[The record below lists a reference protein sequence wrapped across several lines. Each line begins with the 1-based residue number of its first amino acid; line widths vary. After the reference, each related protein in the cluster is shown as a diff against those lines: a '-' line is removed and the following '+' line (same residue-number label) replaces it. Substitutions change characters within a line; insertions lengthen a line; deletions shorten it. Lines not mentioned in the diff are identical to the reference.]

1 MSPERLAEIRS
12 RYTRTTPDKPLWQEV
27 CIDVSDL
34 LREVDR
40 LAEWLDVAAAAEN
53 ANAKD
58 LRELRDL
65 IALHGPVGAGNEAD
79 TLASM
84 AEIEQLRAELL
95 AANEELRLTALAI
108 YGEDHDAHE
117 LHVGARELR
126 RHAFIEGLEAAAKVC
141 DERTQWREDYDQEA
155 DAVDAAASAIRLLK
169 SKP

>member
-40 LAEWLDVAAAAEN
+40 LSEWLDVAAAAEN
-53 ANAKD
+53 ANAKE

-79 TLASM
+79 TLVEM
-84 AEIEQLRAELL
+84 KRL
-95 AANEELRLTALAI
+95 AFL
-108 YGEDHDAHE
+108 D
-117 LHVGARELR
+117 
-126 RHAFIEGLEAAAKVC
+126 GLEAAAELC
-141 DERTQWREDYDQEA
+141 ERRANGVGRYKTVEESALFDAA
-155 DAVDAAASAIRLLK
+155 DAIRDIV

>member
-1 MSPERLAEIRS
+1 MTAARLAEIRS
-12 RYTRTTPDKPLWQEV
+12 RYTRTTPDRPLWQEV

-79 TLASM
+79 TLVEM
-84 AEIEQLRAELL
+84 KRL
-95 AANEELRLTALAI
+95 AFLN
-108 YGEDHDAHE
+108 
-117 LHVGARELR
+117 
-126 RHAFIEGLEAAAKVC
+126 GLEEAAALCEQHGITHVA
-141 DERTQWREDYDQEA
+141 A
-155 DAVDAAASAIRLLK
+155 DIRDIV